1 MTLEE
6 ARKNLQDLVEK
17 KRIEAGNEIMNYI
30 TEYFLEQQK
39 VYRDDF
45 GHNYLDA
52 MRTDKLWI
60 FEGDEKLNELL
71 RNYFELT
78 VG

>member
-6 ARKNLQDLVEK
+6 ARKNLQDLADK

-45 GHNYLDA
+45 GHNYLEA
-52 MRTDKLWI
+52 MRKDKIWI

-71 RNYFELT
+71 REYFELT

>member
-6 ARKNLQDLVEK
+6 ARRNLQDLAEK

-52 MRTDKLWI
+52 MRTDKIWI

-71 RNYFELT
+71 REYFELT